1 MISILNYGLG
11 NIGSISNALEFLHIK
26 YKVINSGEEIL
37 KAHKIILPGVGSFLE
52 GMKKIKENFL
62 EEPLK
67 ESVLMKKIP
76 ILGICLGFQ
85 LFAEEGEEGGLQKG
99 LMFIKGSVQK
109 FSFNNIEAK
118 IPHIGFNTVFLK
130 KSKLFENLGE
140 KCDFYF
146 MHSYRFICEEENCIT
161 SICNYYEPFVSSIEK
176 ENIFGVQFHP
186 EKSQS
191 NGLRVLQNFS
201 NL

>member
-11 NIGSISNALEFLHIK
+11 NIGSICNALEFLHIK
-26 YKVINSGEEIL
+26 YKVINSKEEIL
-37 KAHKIILPGVGSFLE
+37 KAHKIILPGVGSFSE
-52 GMKKIKENFL
+52 GMKIIKESFL

-67 ESVLMKKIP
+67 EAVLIKKVP

-99 LMFIKGSVQK
+99 LMFIKGKVQK

-118 IPHIGFNTVFLK
+118 IPHIGFNTVFPK
-130 KSKLFENLGE
+130 NSKLFENLGG

-146 MHSYRFICEEENCIT
+146 MHSYRFICEEENFIT
-161 SICNYYEPFVSSIEK
+161 SICNYYETFVSSIEK